1 LQRSKH
7 NTQKCDYNL
16 QKIQVRKKCGIEE
29 SRKEKGSNTK
39 EMKKLKEWKV
49 L

>member
-7 NTQKCDYNL
+7 NTQKYDYNL